1 MSSTQETLRSEPNAL
16 AVAREWPALLFMGI
30 VTLALGIVVIVWP
43 SQTLTVLSILL
54 GLQLLLTG
62 IFRLILAFSDDTESP
77 GLTGFIG
84 VLLIIG
90 GVVVLRNPFE
100 TVAVLATIL
109 GVAWIVIGAVEVIE
123 AIANGRAHNRGM
135 LALGGLLSL
144 AAGIVVVVW
153 PAPTVTV
160 VAWIAGFY
168 LIVFGLF
175 LAASAFALRS
185 AVKA

>member
-1 MSSTQETLRSEPNAL
+1 MSTNDTLPTDPNVL
-16 AVAREWPALLFMGI
+16 SVAREWPAVLFMGI
-30 VTLALGIVVIVWP
+30 VTLALGVVVIAWP

-54 GLQLLLTG
+54 GLQILLLG
-62 IFRLILAFSDDTESP
+62 IFRLIVAFSDETVSP

-90 GVVVLRNPFE
+90 GVIVLRNPFE

-109 GVAWIVIGAVEVIE
+109 GVAWIVIGAVEIIE
-123 AIANGRAHNRGM
+123 SIANSRAEGRGM
-135 LALGGLLSL
+135 MFFGGLLSL
-144 AAGIVVVVW
+144 GAGIVVVVW

-160 VAWIAGFY
+160 IAWIAGFY

-175 LAASAFALRS
+175 LAASAFSMRS
-185 AVKA
+185 VTKS

>member
-1 MSSTQETLRSEPNAL
+1 MSTQSFDTDPNVLAL
-16 AVAREWPALLFMGI
+16 AREWPALLFMGVI
-30 VTLALGIVVIVWP
+30 TLVLGVVVIVWP

-54 GLQLLLTG
+54 GLQLLLLG
-62 IFRLILAFSDDTESP
+62 IFRLIVAFSDETISP
-77 GLTGFIG
+77 GLTGFVG

-109 GVAWIVIGAVEVIE
+109 GAAWIVIGVVEMIE
-123 AIANGRAHNRGM
+123 AIANSRAESRGM
-135 LALGGLLSL
+135 LFLGGLLSL
-144 AAGIVVVVW
+144 GAGIVVVVW

-160 VAWIAGFY
+160 IAWIAGFY

-175 LAASAFALRS
+175 LAASAFSLRS
-185 AVKA
+185 AVTS